1 MKIAL
6 EIDGTRYCGEGD
18 ELLEVL
24 TLLLKEANE
33 MDDQFFLS
41 ALDLDESAI
50 LNYAS

>member
-18 ELLEVL
+18 EVLDVL

-33 MDDQFFLS
+33 IDDDVR
-41 ALDLDESAI
+41 LDGLDDEQYAI